1 MQALPSIPETSLPP
15 VDLSSQYPQQYI
27 TQISGR
33 RSDGSA
39 YEFPVNYLTSSGY
52 EPPVNYSTG
61 SGYEV
66 PVSYTTDLG
75 YEVPIGHMMQ
85 ERIYEEIDDLSE
97 DYDDVEEIQI

>member
-1 MQALPSIPETSLPP
+1 MQALPSIPETALPP

-27 TQISGR
+27 THFSGR

-52 EPPVNYSTG
+52 EPPVNYSADL
-61 SGYEV
+61 GYEV
-66 PVSYTTDLG
+66 PVNYSVNSG

-97 DYDDVEEIQI
+97 DYDDVEEMQI